1 MIGQEAKESGVTGV
15 QEEGGLFDLSP
26 FDSQGFS
33 L

>member
-1 MIGQEAKESGVTGV
+1 MIGQEAKESGV